1 MPKPSFDDKKTVKPL
16 INMHTHI
23 FPSKIEEKAVDA
35 IGQFYGI
42 PMENK
47 GTSEY
52 LLEDGAKIGVT
63 KYLVC
68 STATT
73 AHQVKSIDD
82 FVAAEVQK
90 HPEFI
95 GFGSLHPDFEDPA
108 AEIDRMISLG
118 LKGIKLHPDF
128 QKFNIDDE
136 SAFPIYE
143 AAEGRLPILFHTGDD
158 RYDFSDPRRLNRV
171 LERFPKL
178 IAIAA
183 HLGGYR
189 DWDTAKVNY
198 GHPRVY
204 IDTSSSLM
212 FVPPEKAV
220 NIIRAH
226 GVSHVFFGTDSPMW
240 NHVDEFARFN
250 ALELTESE
258 RSMILYENAVNFFDQ
273 FTQRGPSSASV
284 KH

>member
-1 MPKPSFDDKKTVKPL
+1 MKEKTGI

-23 FPSKIEEKAVDA
+23 FPAKIEEKAVDT
-35 IGQFYGI
+35 IGKFYDI
-42 PMENK
+42 PMQNK

-52 LLEDGAKIGVT
+52 LIEDGATIGVE
-63 KYLVC
+63 KFLVC

-73 AHQVKSIDD
+73 AHQVESIDN
-82 FVAAEVQK
+82 FVARECAA

-95 GFGSLHPDFEDPA
+95 GFGSIHPDYENIA
-108 AEIDRMISLG
+108 GEIDRMIGLG

-143 AAEGRLPILFHTGDD
+143 AAEGRLPVLFHTGDD
-158 RYDFSDPRRLNRV
+158 RYDFSAPRRLRKIMD
-171 LERFPKL
+171 RFPKL

-189 DWDTAKVNY
+189 DWDAAKVNY
-198 GHPRVY
+198 GDPRIY

-212 FVPPEKAV
+212 FVDPDEAV
-220 NIIRAH
+220 GIIRAH
-226 GVSHVFFGTDSPMW
+226 GVGNVFFGTDSPMW
-240 NHVDEFARFN
+240 NHRGEFERFTSLPLTGEERKAILRDN
-250 ALELTESE
+250 ALAFLKNHTP
-258 RSMILYENAVNFFDQ
+258 A
-273 FTQRGPSSASV
+273 
-284 KH
+284 